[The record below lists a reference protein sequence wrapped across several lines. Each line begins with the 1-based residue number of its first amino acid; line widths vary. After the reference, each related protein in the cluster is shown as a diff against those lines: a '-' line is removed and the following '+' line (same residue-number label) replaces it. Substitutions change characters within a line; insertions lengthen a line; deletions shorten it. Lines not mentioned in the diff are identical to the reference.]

1 MRVNQGRLS
10 EEVLILK
17 NMVENYMGNKL
28 YDKELKRYSKEL
40 KIKS

>member
-28 YDKELKRYSKEL
+28 YDEELKRYSKEL

>member
-1 MRVNQGRLS
+1 MRANQGRLS

-17 NMVENYMGNKL
+17 NMAENYMRHKL